1 MATPFIGEI
10 RMFGFNFPPQGWHLC
25 DGSLL
30 SIAEYDTL
38 YALLGTTYGGDGQ
51 VTFGV
56 PDFRGRIPVHQG
68 QGLGLSQY
76 VLGELTGTENVTLTL
91 QQIPSHTHSVAVSN
105 NGTRTTAAAN
115 NFLASGEDDIYT
127 LDTTSALVGL
137 TGVVSPSG
145 SSLPHM
151 NIQPNLCVNFC
162 IALEGIFPSRN

>member
-1 MATPFIGEI
+1 MANPFIGEI
-10 RMFGFNFPPQGWHLC
+10 RMFGFTFPPQGWHLC

-68 QGLGLSQY
+68 QGPGLSQY
-76 VLGELTGTENVTLTL
+76 ILGELTGTEDVTLTL
-91 QQIPSHTHSVAVSN
+91 QQIPSHTHSFLTSN
-105 NGTRTTAAAN
+105 NGGRTTTATN

-127 LDTTSALVGL
+127 QDTSSALVGL
-137 TGVVSPSG
+137 TGVVTPDG
-145 SSLPHM
+145 GNQPHT
-151 NIQPNLCVNFC
+151 NLQPNLCVNFC
-162 IALEGIFPSRN
+162 IALVGIFPSRN